1 LGAPASWNRIAWP
14 NCESST
20 RPSKASLIGRRQS
33 KRQGEV
39 QHRVP
44 WRATLRLRLSP
55 RVRQTVK
62 RLFAVRW

>member
-1 LGAPASWNRIAWP
+1 
-14 NCESST
+14 
-20 RPSKASLIGRRQS
+20 
-33 KRQGEV
+33 V